1 MYELYDKN
9 GNQIGY
15 RMTKRIKNED
25 GKYDVLTARS
35 KTSEKD
41 CRKKL
46 DDMFKEYYQ
55 LQEKKKSGGVFSE
68 MKLKDYA
75 DNWYHLNIEKA
86 NCTQKNKYM
95 YKNIVYNHIIEHLG
109 SIKLCN
115 LTEDDCQ
122 RFISALEKRA
132 QPMKKCFL
140 LQNLQTAMNLQIRCP
155 TVTIRK
161 SVKTAAIFRE
171 ENAKGYLLPVRFSK
185 TLRLFYLTKL
195 PLLSM

>member
-1 MYELYDKN
+1 MYELYDKS
-9 GNQIGY
+9 GNQIDY

-46 DDMFKEYYQ
+46 DDMVKEYYQ

-86 NCTQKNKYM
+86 IARKRTNTCTKTSSTITSL
-95 YKNIVYNHIIEHLG
+95 NI
-109 SIKLCN
+109 
-115 LTEDDCQ
+115 
-122 RFISALEKRA
+122 
-132 QPMKKCFL
+132 
-140 LQNLQTAMNLQIRCP
+140 
-155 TVTIRK
+155 
-161 SVKTAAIFRE
+161 SVR
-171 ENAKGYLLPVRFSK
+171 
-185 TLRLFYLTKL
+185 
-195 PLLSM
+195 

>member
-46 DDMFKEYYQ
+46 DDMVKEYYQ

-75 DNWYHLNIEKA
+75 DNCITLTSRKRTARKRTNTCTKTSSTTTSLN
-86 NCTQKNKYM
+86 T
-95 YKNIVYNHIIEHLG
+95 
-109 SIKLCN
+109 
-115 LTEDDCQ
+115 
-122 RFISALEKRA
+122 
-132 QPMKKCFL
+132 
-140 LQNLQTAMNLQIRCP
+140 
-155 TVTIRK
+155 
-161 SVKTAAIFRE
+161 SVR
-171 ENAKGYLLPVRFSK
+171 
-185 TLRLFYLTKL
+185 
-195 PLLSM
+195 

>member
-35 KTSEKD
+35 KTSEKN

-46 DDMFKEYYQ
+46 DDMVKEYYQ

-86 NCTQKNKYM
+86 NCTKKNKYM

-122 RFISALEKRA
+122 RFINEYEGWSKAFASKA
-132 QPMKKCFL
+132 Y
-140 LQNLQTAMNLQIRCP
+140 TY
-155 TVTIRK
+155 
-161 SVKTAAIFRE
+161 
-171 ENAKGYLLPVRFSK
+171 KG
-185 TLRLFYLTKL
+185 
-195 PLLSM
+195 